1 MNYKYEELMEEND
14 LTLSEL
20 PEDAKTGIDEIKA
33 VEKAIRMLEKSGKK
47 PSARALK
54 KLATLD
60 KWVQYE
66 IMDYLHDTDKNE
78 DDMPFEAEDIID
90 DLGVGAGA
98 KKDEVKED
106 EVKEDEVVEADPL
119 GLSIEQELD
128 ILYQSG
134 KKSFTIDDLAE
145 QTSKTYDVLFDN
157 YEDDEENG
165 IVTTKYSLI
174 ENKEGLFTLKLN

>member
-1 MNYKYEELMEEND
+1 M
-14 LTLSEL
+14 
-20 PEDAKTGIDEIKA
+20 
-33 VEKAIRMLEKSGKK
+33 AIVK
-47 PSARALK
+47 K

-78 DDMPFEAEDIID
+78 DEMPFEAEDIID
-90 DLGVGAGA
+90 DLGAAGA
-98 KKDEVKED
+98 KKDDVEDNKEEVI
-106 EVKEDEVVEADPL
+106 EADPL

-128 ILYQSG
+128 VLFQSG
-134 KKSFTIDDLAE
+134 KKSFTIDELADK
-145 QTSKTYDVLFDN
+145 TSATYDVLFDN

-165 IVTTKYSLI
+165 VVTTKYSLI

>member
-98 KKDEVKED
+98 KKEEVEHEKE
-106 EVKEDEVVEADPL
+106 EVVEADPL

-128 ILYQSG
+128 VLYQSG

-145 QTSKTYDVLFDN
+145 KTSKTYDVLFDN

-165 IVTTKYSLI
+165 VVTTKYSLI